1 MSRNPKMV
9 ICRNCNTAI
18 AKNAKICPSCGAKNK
33 KPFYKKAW
41 FIILAIIVLIG
52 VIGAIGGGKGEEFDW
67 ESDIELCDML
77 PEPESNVGDIIL
89 NDDESLSI
97 EVYETSKSDYK
108 AYLKECEEMGYTVE
122 SDKSESNY
130 EAYNSEGYKLTLWY
144 YESEE
149 EMHIDLDAPME
160 LGTLQWPTSELVS
173 LLPVPKSQV
182 GKISNESSDS
192 FYVYV
197 GNTSKDDYNAYV
209 NECSTKGFNV
219 DYDKSENYY
228 NADNAAGYHVSVHYQ
243 GNNIMTIEIDKP
255 EETKN
260 ESSSTNK
267 NEQSS
272 NSNETTNNESSG
284 LVDGMRPEFKEAMDS
299 YEAFYDE
306 YCDFMKKYKANPSD
320 ITLITEYA
328 NMVSKLADMD
338 AKFNAWNEGEMNAAE
353 LKYYAEVSSRV
364 AQKLL
369 EVSQ

>member
-41 FIILAIIVLIG
+41 FIILAVIVVIG
-52 VIGAIGGGKGEEFDW
+52 VISSVGGKGEEFDW

-130 EAYNSEGYKLTLWY
+130 EAYNAEGYKLTLWY

-209 NECSTKGFNV
+209 NECSAKGFNV
-219 DYDKSENYY
+219 DYDKGENYY
-228 NADNAAGYHVSVHYQ
+228 NADNAAGYHVSVNYQ

-338 AKFNAWNEGEMNAAE
+338 AKFNAWDESEMNVAE

>member
-18 AKNAKICPSCGAKNK
+18 AKKAKICPSCGAKNK
-33 KPFYKKAW
+33 KPFYQKAW
-41 FIILAIIVLIG
+41 FIILAVIVLIG
-52 VIGAIGGGKGEEFDW
+52 VIRTIGGGKGEKFDW
-67 ESDIELCDML
+67 ELDIELCDML
-77 PEPESNVGDIIL
+77 PEPESNIGDIIF
-89 NDDESLSI
+89 NDDESLSV
-97 EVYETSKSDYK
+97 EVYKTSKSEYK
-108 AYLKECEEMGYTVE
+108 VYLKECEEMGYILE
-122 SDKSESNY
+122 SVKSESNY
-130 EAYNSEGYKLTLWY
+130 EAYNSGGYKLTLWY

-149 EMHIDLDAPME
+149 EMYIDLEAPME
-160 LGTLQWPTSELVS
+160 LETLQWPTSEIVS
-173 LLPVPKSQV
+173 LLPVPRSQV

-197 GNTSKDDYNAYV
+197 GNTSKDDYSAYV
-209 NECSTKGFNV
+209 NECSAKGFSV
-219 DYDKSENYY
+219 DYDKGENYY
-228 NADNAAGYHVSVHYQ
+228 NANNVAGYHVSVTYQ

-260 ESSSTNK
+260 ESSSTNE

-272 NSNETTNNESSG
+272 NSNETTNNESSD
-284 LVDGMRPEFKEAMDS
+284 LVNGMRPEFKEVMDS

-306 YCDFMKKYKANPSD
+306 YCDFMKKYKANPTD

-328 NMVSKLADMD
+328 SMVSKLADMD
-338 AKFNAWNEGEMNAAE
+338 AKFNAWDESKMNAAE
-353 LKYYAEVSSRV
+353 LKYYVEVNSRV

>member
-1 MSRNPKMV
+1 M
-9 ICRNCNTAI
+9 
-18 AKNAKICPSCGAKNK
+18 
-33 KPFYKKAW
+33 
-41 FIILAIIVLIG
+41 LIG
-52 VIGAIGGGKGEEFDW
+52 VIGAIGGGKGEKFNG
-67 ESDIELCDML
+67 ESDIELSDML
-77 PEPESNVGDIIL
+77 PKPKSNVGDIIL
-89 NDDESLSI
+89 NDYENLSI
-97 EVYETSKSDYK
+97 DVYKTSKSDYK
-108 AYLKECEEMGYTVE
+108 AYLKECEGFGYTIE
-122 SDKSESNY
+122 SEKSDLY
-130 EAYNSEGYKLTLWY
+130 YYAYNSEGYKLTLWY

-149 EMHIDLDAPME
+149 EMQIGLDAPME

-173 LLPVPKSQV
+173 LLPIPKSQV
-182 GKISNESSDS
+182 GSISSESSDS

-197 GNTSKDDYNAYV
+197 GETSKDDYNAYV
-209 NECSTKGFNV
+209 NECSAKGFNV
-219 DYDKSENYY
+219 DYDKGEDYY
-228 NADNAAGYHVSVHYQ
+228 NADNAAGYHVSVNYQ

-284 LVDGMRPEFKEAMDS
+284 LVNGMRPEFKEAMDS

-306 YCDFMKKYKANPSD
+306 YCDFMKKYEANPSD
-320 ITLITEYA
+320 MTLITEYA

-338 AKFNAWNEGEMNAAE
+338 AKFNAWDESEMNAAE
-353 LKYYAEVSSRV
+353 LKYYAEVNSRV